1 MSKPEPYTVPT
12 DKGAYIVTGAASGL
26 NLEMTRRLLA
36 LGCRVSAWDLTEGGL
51 TGITDRNLSFHAV
64 DVRDRSAQVRAADKT
79 VRAHGGIAGALCGA
93 GIMPLA
99 PFLETTEADLD
110 HVLAVN
116 LKGTLFTAQAVLPHM
131 RKARFGSLVMYSST
145 LARSA
150 GPNAVSYISSKGGV
164 LGLMRTLALECAED
178 GVRVNAVSPGLA
190 DTPMPTKGRPADY
203 LSQRGRMHPMGR
215 VATPADIA
223 NGTLF
228 LLSEDASFVTG
239 QDLRVEGGYKLF

>member
-1 MSKPEPYTVPT
+1 MSKPEPYSVPT
-12 DKGAYIVTGAASGL
+12 TRGAYIVTGAASGL
-26 NLEMTRRLLA
+26 NLEITRRLLA
-36 LGCRVSAWDLTEGGL
+36 LGCHVSAWDLARGGL
-51 TGITDRNLSFHAV
+51 EGIADRKLTFHAL
-64 DVRDRSAQVRAADKT
+64 DVRDRAAQARAADET
-79 VRAHGGIAGALCGA
+79 ANVHGGIAGALCGA

-99 PFLETTEADLD
+99 PFLATTEAGFDR
-110 HVLAVN
+110 VLAVN

-131 RKARFGSLVMYSST
+131 RKARYGSLVMYSST

-150 GPNAVSYISSKGGV
+150 GLNAVAYIASKGGV
-164 LGLMRTLALECAED
+164 LGLMRTLALEVAQE

-190 DTPMPTKGRPADY
+190 DTPMPRKDRPADY
-203 LSQRGRMHPMGR
+203 LAQRGKLHPMGR

-223 NGTLF
+223 DGTLF